1 MELSRS
7 DGSWSS
13 GISVHDAS
21 MPTAAGTCHQAGAQ
35 IAQTDLDTP
44 AGFRYPPAPYHM
56 EPRMSS
62 VAVPRPAATGPWARI
77 QDLILPIG
85 MVASILVILTP
96 VPAGLMD
103 LLLAANI
110 TIAVMMLLTTLYVRT
125 PLEFNIFPVA
135 AAGDDPVPAGA
146 ERGHDAADSHP
157 RGHRRRD
164 GGGRRW
170 FYAFGNFV
178 TGGDA
183 GGDNV
188 VVGLVIFSII
198 VLIQFVVITKGAT
211 RISEV
216 AARFTLDGMP
226 GKQMAIDADLNA
238 GVIDQH
244 EAQRRRQEITQQA
257 DFFGAMD
264 GASKFVRGDAIAGIV
279 IILINIIGGL
289 FIGIVQNGMSLGE
302 AASLFTTLTIGDGL
316 VTQVPAFLISLAA
329 GMLVTRSSQASN
341 LPSEFLRQLF
351 SRPQALAVAGG
362 FLGRLDL
369 HQPAA
374 DSAAAD
380 RRGLRGHGR
389 DALPPRNEGPM
400 PRRRRSRPRPRGD
413 RSSGSR
419 TIWPSIRWNSN
430 WASGLIRL
438 ADPKRGGDLLERI
451 QRVRQSLAAEI
462 GIILPK
468 VRVRDNMRLEQNQ
481 YRIKIADM
489 AVAQGSLDANVLDP
503 GNTLA
508 AHLSETV
515 RRHADELLTRD
526 AVKHLLDE
534 LRQTSPAVVDELI
547 PGVMKLG
554 EVQRVLQT
562 AACASRCRSA
572 SWSRFWRRSAT
583 MPRAR
588 RTRSSWPST
597 SASGSAGRFA
607 TATAIQAG
615 RLHVVT
621 LDPALEE
628 RIRAGVERSDDGL
641 AIRLSPRDV
650 DEICRRS
657 RRKRRNSSA
666 AGRPPIVLVS
676 PSIRPA
682 VKQLTAAHL
691 PQLVVLS
698 YDEITRDTKIESV
711 GMVADACSRT
721 AGSRQ

>member
-1 MELSRS
+1 
-7 DGSWSS
+7 
-13 GISVHDAS
+13 
-21 MPTAAGTCHQAGAQ
+21 
-35 IAQTDLDTP
+35 
-44 AGFRYPPAPYHM
+44 
-56 EPRMSS
+56 MSS
-62 VAVPRPAATGPWARI
+62 VAAPRPAATGPWALI
-77 QDLILPIG
+77 QDLILPVG
-85 MVASILVILTP
+85 MVACILVILTP

-110 TIAVMMLLTTLYVRT
+110 TIAVTMLLTTLYVRT
-125 PLEFNIFPVA
+125 PLEFNVFPSLLLVTTLFRLVLNVA
-135 AAGDDPVPAGA
+135 TTRLILTRAVTDHEMAAGQVV
-146 ERGHDAADSHP
+146 
-157 RGHRRRD
+157 
-164 GGGRRW
+164 
-170 FYAFGNFV
+170 YAFGNFV
-178 TGGDA
+178 TGGDTGA
-183 GGDNV
+183 DNV

-244 EAQRRRQEITQQA
+244 EAQRRRHEITQQA
-257 DFFGAMD
+257 DFFGSMD

-289 FIGIVQNGMSLGE
+289 FIGIVKHGMSPGE

-316 VTQVPAFLISLAA
+316 VTQVPAFLISVAA

-362 FLGRLDL
+362 FLGVLIFTNLPRFPLL
-369 HQPAA
+369 LIGAA
-374 DSAAAD
+374 CVGMAVTLSRRETKDHAAQKKEQTEAT
-380 RRGLRGHGR
+380 
-389 DALPPRNEGPM
+389 
-400 PRRRRSRPRPRGD
+400 RRSQQRVEDYLAVDPMELELGV
-413 RSSGSR
+413 
-419 TIWPSIRWNSN
+419 
-430 WASGLIRL
+430 GLIRL
-438 ADPKRGGDLLERI
+438 ADSKRGGDLLERI

-481 YRIKIADM
+481 YRIKIADVV
-489 AVAQGSLDANVLDP
+489 VAQGSLDADVLDP

-508 AHLSETV
+508 SHLSETV

-534 LRQTSPAVVDELI
+534 LRQTSPAAIDELI

-562 AACASRCRSA
+562 LLREQVPIRQLEAILETLGDYAPRSRDPIQLAEQVRQ
-572 SWSRFWRRSAT
+572 RLG
-583 MPRAR
+583 RAICNR
-588 RTRSSWPST
+588 HRDPT
-597 SASGSAGRFA
+597 
-607 TATAIQAG
+607 G
-615 RLHVVT
+615 RLHVLT

-628 RIRAGVERSDDGL
+628 RIRINTESGDDGL
-641 AIRLSPRDV
+641 HIRLSPRDV
-650 DEICRRS
+650 EEIC
-657 RRKRRNSSA
+657 SA
-666 AGRPPIVLVS
+666 IEIEAKKLVAMGRLPIALVG

-682 VKQLTAAHL
+682 LKQLTEAHI

-698 YDEITRDTKIESV
+698 YGEIARDTKIESV
-711 GMVADACSRT
+711 GMVSEANSGHFSTVNDQRA
-721 AGSRQ
+721 A